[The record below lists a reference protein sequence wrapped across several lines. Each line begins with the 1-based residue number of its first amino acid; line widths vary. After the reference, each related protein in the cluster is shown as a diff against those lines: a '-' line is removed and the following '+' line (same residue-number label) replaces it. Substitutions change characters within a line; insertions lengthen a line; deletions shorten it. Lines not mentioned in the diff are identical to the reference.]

1 MPIPFPA
8 PHKLT
13 PEQELSL
20 RYGDLPGRPAF
31 ASEDER
37 RQAWLQHRQR
47 ILSGCRGRRPM
58 GWWDYESP
66 VPFPG
71 FSLERSTLVVY
82 DLLSEDEGIE
92 LVLQWEQDFAQAQE
106 PGFFSVKNGKVITGP
121 EAKRRHYRWAD
132 IPSVL
137 VREFRREYRRQR
149 RNRPAA

>member
-1 MPIPFPA
+1 
-8 PHKLT
+8 
-13 PEQELSL
+13 
-20 RYGDLPGRPAF
+20 
-31 ASEDER
+31 
-37 RQAWLQHRQR
+37 
-47 ILSGCRGRRPM
+47 M